1 MEVFKIQPDGS
12 EELVA
17 SGLNSQEVG
26 ELRDWF
32 SYTTPVGPGIQIV
45 VRSEMDLVLGLVTG
59 GTQPGRRATKPAAG
73 HVHEVPSTRKS
84 RYV

>member
-17 SGLNSQEVG
+17 SGLNPQEVG

-45 VRSEMDLVLGLVTG
+45 VRSEMDLVLGLVTS
-59 GTQPGRRATKPAAG
+59 GTQPGAQNDKAGGGAT
-73 HVHEVPSTRKS
+73 SCS
-84 RYV
+84 L